1 MFLIFARP
9 DIPALIRTSV
19 GPIMTQASYR
29 TKMRD
34 SMIVIASRI
43 VTEEGLPAVQA
54 RRISQEAG
62 CAVGTLYNVFGGLD
76 FLIIEA
82 NAVTLAALG
91 ETLAKADGEA
101 AAGPSSSADRL
112 MALALAYLSFA
123 NGNSM
128 AWRAV
133 FEHHMTPGTD
143 VPAWYRER
151 QGGLFALIE
160 AQLVKVIADPAE
172 RGSAARAL
180 FSAVHGIVAISLD
193 HKLGD
198 FDLTE
203 AERQVRFIVKS
214 VAGGLVGPATATTT

>member
-1 MFLIFARP
+1 M
-9 DIPALIRTSV
+9 
-19 GPIMTQASYR
+19 QAPYR

-34 SMIVIASRI
+34 SMVMIASRI
-43 VTEEGLPAVQA
+43 VNEEGLAAVQA

-76 FLIIEA
+76 YLIIEA
-82 NAVTLAALG
+82 NAATLATLG
-91 ETLAKADGEA
+91 EALARADA
-101 AAGPSSSADRL
+101 ASGNPAAPLAQRL
-112 MALALAYLSFA
+112 LALANAYLRFA
-123 NGNSM
+123 NDNSK

-133 FEHHMTPGTD
+133 FEHHMTPGTE

-160 AQLVKVIADPAE
+160 SLLKDVVADRAT

-193 HKLGD
+193 QKLGD
-198 FDLTE
+198 FDLAE
-203 AERQVRFIVKS
+203 AERQVQFVVKS
-214 VAGGLVGPATATTT
+214 VANGLTGPSTITTN

>member
-1 MFLIFARP
+1 
-9 DIPALIRTSV
+9 
-19 GPIMTQASYR
+19 MTQAPYR

-34 SMIVIASRI
+34 SMVAIASRI
-43 VTEEGLPAVQA
+43 VNEEGLAAVQA

-82 NAVTLAALG
+82 NAMTLATLG
-91 ETLAKADGEA
+91 ETLAKANADA
-101 AAGPSSSADRL
+101 ANSETPALGDRL
-112 MALALAYLSFA
+112 LALALGYLKFA
-123 NGNSM
+123 DANSR

-143 VPAWYRER
+143 VPTWYRER

-160 AQLVKVIADPAE
+160 ALLSKVIADPSA
-172 RGSAARAL
+172 RSSAARAM

-193 HKLGD
+193 EKLGA
-198 FDLTE
+198 FDLAE
-203 AERQVRFIVKS
+203 AERQVRFVVKS
-214 VAGGLVGPATATTT
+214 VADGLAGPSTATTN

>member
-1 MFLIFARP
+1 
-9 DIPALIRTSV
+9 
-19 GPIMTQASYR
+19 MTQPPYR

-34 SMIVIASRI
+34 AMVAIASRI
-43 VTEEGLPAVQA
+43 VRDEGLAAVQA

-82 NAVTLAALG
+82 NAETLTALGKTLA
-91 ETLAKADGEA
+91 EADARVASGTI
-101 AAGPSSSADRL
+101 GDRL
-112 MALALAYLSFA
+112 LALAIAYLRFA
-123 NGNSM
+123 NDHNK

-133 FEHHMTPGTD
+133 FEHHMTPGTE
-143 VPAWYRER
+143 VPTWYRER
-151 QGGLFALIE
+151 QSGLFALIE
-160 AQLVKVIADPAE
+160 SILGKVMPDPIA

-198 FDLTE
+198 FDLAE
-203 AERQVRFIVKS
+203 AERQVQFVVKS
-214 VAGGLVGPATATTT
+214 VADGLVGASRSDTNRT